1 MGGPAAAYLAWK
13 GNEKLLET
21 VKENA
26 AYMWENQ
33 YRTTDSLMTGNIQQ
47 ERFRDGVWI
56 DLLFSITPYMLYAG
70 LLEWAPETAI
80 FGAAFADPNQVEGIV
95 RSWKDVLLL
104 VRVPSGSEVT
114 VYTGALWDQQFV
126 ECSHLAWEGY
136 AKDLFAQT
144 DWNKLNERYQ

>member
-1 MGGPAAAYLAWK
+1 MYAVGITEFGNGAIIEEPAQGKFFVAEHIAAPK
-13 GNEKLLET
+13 VHPN
-21 VKENA
+21 
-26 AYMWENQ
+26 
-33 YRTTDSLMTGNIQQ
+33 
-47 ERFRDGVWI
+47 
-56 DLLFSITPYMLYAG
+56 G
-70 LLEWAPETAI
+70 LLEWAPETEI

-95 RSWKDVLLL
+95 RSGKDVLLL